1 MIDVLG
7 GMDEADITD
16 NMDRID
22 AINGIDDI
30 NEVLGAAKGGG
41 NGRAGQNR

>member
-1 MIDVLG
+1 MINELG

-22 AINGIDDI
+22 VINGIDDI
-30 NEVLGAAKGGG
+30 NEASGSAKRTSKGC
-41 NGRAGQNR
+41 AGQNR